1 MVPKSPPQLVHE
13 LLRCYKSPAKLLVHN
28 KKIAHYA
35 AINVYHR
42 QNVWYFYSLK
52 RQAITIAA
60 DELMA
65 ILADKDTTTFSLK
78 EEVQPADQM
87 PLSDQSSYNTV
98 GYIYKCFELHDIF
111 HHRFLDYV
119 NNSEV

>member
-1 MVPKSPPQLVHE
+1 M
-13 LLRCYKSPAKLLVHN
+13 
-28 KKIAHYA
+28 
-35 AINVYHR
+35 
-42 QNVWYFYSLK
+42 WYFDSLK
-52 RQAITIAA
+52 RQPITITA

-87 PLSDQSSYNTV
+87 PVSDQSSSNTV
-98 GYIYKCFELHDIF
+98 GYTSALSCMTYLATGSWTRAGGI
-111 HHRFLDYV
+111 YV